1 MTMPDKVEPAAPMQ
15 RRIAGE
21 QEYTAAIDDVIG
33 HAKHRLRFFDYDLSE
48 GGYNRPQRFELLR
61 DFLLASRANRLQ
73 FVVHETGHL
82 TRHCPRL
89 MLLLTQ
95 FGHAIQINQT
105 TQDAKSIYDPFV
117 IADAEH
123 YVHRFHYQN
132 PRALLALRDVAGSLV
147 LNQRFDELLGASAP
161 AVFASTLGL

>member
-1 MTMPDKVEPAAPMQ
+1 MTTPDRAGPGAPLQ
-15 RRIAGE
+15 RRIDGAL
-21 QEYTAAIDDVIG
+21 EYTSAIDEVIG
-33 HAKHRLRFFDYDLSE
+33 LAKRRLRVFDYDLSE

-73 FVVHETGHL
+73 FVLHETSHV

-89 MLLLTQ
+89 LLLLEQ
-95 FGHAIQINQT
+95 FSHAIQINQT

-117 IADAEH
+117 VADAEH

-132 PRALLALRDVAGSLV
+132 PRAALALDDVAGGRL
-147 LNQRFDELLGASAP
+147 LNQRFDELLGASAHG
-161 AVFASTLGL
+161 VFASTLGL